1 MWRAERRPR
10 DPARIASYQFAL
22 FGAPSPHWGLDL
34 CYALARLRG
43 EAMMLANFV
52 SMCGCCSMTS
62 SIAAL
67 FRSLTQGVYVIGVAH
82 GEERNACTAAW
93 VMQVSFDP
101 LLLAL
106 SINPNHSSYRLLKES
121 GAFSV
126 NVLKQD
132 QLDLAARFGDP
143 AREDRLAEGE
153 WTFARL
159 GLPVLREALAWFA
172 CEVQNECPAGDHR
185 LVVGK
190 VIDGELVDAQ
200 GQPLTYRD
208 TGDMDGGAALF
219 PDRLGK

>member
-1 MWRAERRPR
+1 MT
-10 DPARIASYQFAL
+10 
-22 FGAPSPHWGLDL
+22 
-34 CYALARLRG
+34 
-43 EAMMLANFV
+43 LANFV

-67 FRSLTQGVYVIGVAH
+67 FRTLTQGVYVIGVAH
-82 GEERNACTAAW
+82 GEERNAFTAAW

-172 CEVQNECPAGDHR
+172 CEVQNECPAGDPSAGGGKGDRRRACGCSRPAAHLSR
-185 LVVGK
+185 YRRYGWRRRTVPGSARQVICPLWIISGLASLVVPG
-190 VIDGELVDAQ
+190 
-200 GQPLTYRD
+200 
-208 TGDMDGGAALF
+208 
-219 PDRLGK
+219 